1 MARKRER
8 AFALFAAL
16 LFLSSSLGVSGLV
29 IYEIIQQQ
37 KADKTNSANT
47 QQTEPKNSS
56 KGKQLANFTPVTD
69 VKELKIEDTKEG
81 SGEAV
86 KEGNTVVAHY
96 TGALAATGVI
106 FESSL
111 DGGQPFSAP
120 LKQGSLIEGWVKGI
134 PGMKAGG
141 KRRLIIPANLAYGE
155 QGSGEIPP
163 NAPLVFDIELISFD
177 K

>member
-16 LFLSSSLGVSGLV
+16 LFLTSSLGVSGLV

-37 KADKTNSANT
+37 KADKESVSDVK
-47 QQTEPKNSS
+47 TETKNSS

-69 VKELKIEDTKEG
+69 VRDLKIEDTKVG
-81 SGEAV
+81 TGEAV
-86 KEGNTVVAHY
+86 QEGNTVIAHY
-96 TGALAATGVI
+96 TGALAANGVI

-111 DGGQPFSAP
+111 DSGQPFSAP

-141 KRRLIIPANLAYGE
+141 KRRLIIPAKLAYGE

>member
-37 KADKTNSANT
+37 KAEKSSTADIQSS
-47 QQTEPKNSS
+47 ESKNSS
-56 KGKQLANFTPVTD
+56 KGKQLANFTPVSD

-81 SGEAV
+81 SGEPV
-86 KEGNTVVAHY
+86 QEGNTVIAHY
-96 TGALAATGVI
+96 TGALAASGVI

>member
-1 MARKRER
+1 MARKRDR
-8 AFALFAAL
+8 IFAFIAAM
-16 LFLSSSLGVSGLV
+16 LFLSTSLGVSGLV

-37 KADKTNSANT
+37 NAEKKAETAESKPT
-47 QQTEPKNSS
+47 NSS
-56 KGKQLANFTPVTD
+56 KGKKLANFTPVSEVT
-69 VKELKIEDTKEG
+69 ELKIEDTKEG
-81 SGEAV
+81 TGEAV
-86 KEGNTVVAHY
+86 KEGNTVAAHY

-106 FESSL
+106 FESSH
-111 DGGQPFSAP
+111 DSGQPFSAP
-120 LKQGSLIEGWVKGI
+120 LKQGSLIEGWVRGI